1 MPVKFHRVD
10 AAAVMRQENQH
21 VNAKEMVLHLS
32 VAQIMASLAWVEHH
46 SEKLRAMAAK
56 NICSTFSKVAD
67 AILLQPGNEL
77 PMDGR
82 ERHIAEVPIL
92 SRNSSR
98 KCNATA
104 SEFILAHLS
113 DRVLAVITVVG
124 LTAASFGGVAAYVTR
139 PLLDYA
145 APAERPIPLRA
156 EEQISRAVKADRH
169 VGPPNRQGSIIDAPE
184 VGMAEPAPAALLV
197 SIPLPRRRP
206 NHLPAVSSGLL
217 NDAQITRPR
226 LRTPAVV
233 RELDSYAAVDNA
245 PTGSIAPAVR
255 MLDTPAPFRRVEK
268 HVYLLLGGLQGKDG
282 WVTSAGMYR
291 LRSSLAELPDVTVTT
306 YDWPSYKKVAADIA
320 LLPKDDIVV
329 VIGYSGGG
337 AKATWLANLP
347 SKPRIDLMVLYDPSP
362 PWGMQVI
369 GPNVKRALCYCNV
382 TPVFFGLGGGVLRG
396 RDTQVETVKIYEQH
410 VLVQLDQT
418 LHQRTIE
425 EVKKAS
431 TFGGPAD
438 LPRAAGSQIR
448 G

>member
-1 MPVKFHRVD
+1 MRLYLVGAVVLLAVGGCALPVDRY
-10 AAAVMRQENQH
+10 
-21 VNAKEMVLHLS
+21 
-32 VAQIMASLAWVEHH
+32 MASQ
-46 SEKLRAMAAK
+46 
-56 NICSTFSKVAD
+56 D
-67 AILLQPGNEL
+67 
-77 PMDGR
+77 
-82 ERHIAEVPIL
+82 HIATSPPRLAGVTGHRP
-92 SRNSSR
+92 
-98 KCNATA
+98 KCASWTA
-104 SEFILAHLS
+104 L
-113 DRVLAVITVVG
+113 
-124 LTAASFGGVAAYVTR
+124 
-139 PLLDYA
+139 PLLRMTA
-145 APAERPIPLRA
+145 
-156 EEQISRAVKADRH
+156 
-169 VGPPNRQGSIIDAPE
+169 
-184 VGMAEPAPAALLV
+184 
-197 SIPLPRRRP
+197 
-206 NHLPAVSSGLL
+206 
-217 NDAQITRPR
+217 
-226 LRTPAVV
+226 
-233 RELDSYAAVDNA
+233 
-245 PTGSIAPAVR
+245 TGSIAPAAR
-255 MLDTPAPFRRVEK
+255 MLDAPAPFRRVQK

-347 SKPRIDLMVLYDPSP
+347 SKPQIDLMVLYDPSP

-410 VLVQLDQT
+410 MLVQVDQT

-431 TFGGPAD
+431 KFGGPVD
-438 LPRAAGSQIR
+438 LPRAAGSQIP

>member
-1 MPVKFHRVD
+1 MPVKFHLVD
-10 AAAVMRQENQH
+10 AAVRQENQH
-21 VNAKEMVLHLS
+21 VNAKEMALHLS

-56 NICSTFSKVAD
+56 NICSTFSKV
-67 AILLQPGNEL
+67 
-77 PMDGR
+77 DGR

-98 KCNATA
+98 KCNETA

-124 LTAASFGGVAAYVTR
+124 LTAASFGGVAAYITR
-139 PLLDYA
+139 PLLDYT
-145 APAERPIPLRA
+145 APAEQPITLRA
-156 EEQISRAVKADRH
+156 AEQISRAVKADRH
-169 VGPPNRQGSIIDAPE
+169 VGAPDRQDSIIDAPE

-206 NHLPAVSSGLL
+206 NGLL
-217 NDAQITRPR
+217 NNAQITRPR
-226 LRTPAVV
+226 LAGGDRPPAEV
-233 RELDSYAAVDNA
+233 RELDSFAAVENA
-245 PTGSIAPAVR
+245 ATGSIAPAAR
-255 MLDTPAPFRRVEK
+255 MLDAPAPFRRVQK

-291 LRSSLAELPDVTVTT
+291 LRSSLAELPDVTVST

-410 VLVQLDQT
+410 MLVQVDQT
-418 LHQRTIE
+418 LHQRTIK
-425 EVKKAS
+425 EVKKTT
-431 TFGGPAD
+431 TFSGPAD
-438 LPRAAGSQIR
+438 LPLAAGSQIR

>member
-1 MPVKFHRVD
+1 MPVKFHLVD

-21 VNAKEMVLHLS
+21 LNAKEMALHLS
-32 VAQIMASLAWVEHH
+32 VAQIMTSLAWVEHH

-56 NICSTFSKVAD
+56 NICSTFSKV
-67 AILLQPGNEL
+67 
-77 PMDGR
+77 DGR

-98 KCNATA
+98 KCNETA

-113 DRVLAVITVVG
+113 DRVLAIITVVG
-124 LTAASFGGVAAYVTR
+124 LTAASFGGVAAYITR
-139 PLLDYA
+139 PLLDYT
-145 APAERPIPLRA
+145 APAEQPITLRA
-156 EEQISRAVKADRH
+156 AEQISRAVKADRH
-169 VGPPNRQGSIIDAPE
+169 VGAPDRQDSIIDAPE

-206 NHLPAVSSGLL
+206 NGLL
-217 NDAQITRPR
+217 NNAQITRPR
-226 LRTPAVV
+226 LAGGDRPPAEV
-233 RELDSYAAVDNA
+233 RELDSFAAVENA
-245 PTGSIAPAVR
+245 ATGSIAPAAR
-255 MLDTPAPFRRVEK
+255 MLDAPAPFRRVQK

-291 LRSSLAELPDVTVTT
+291 LRSSLAELPDVTVST

-347 SKPRIDLMVLYDPSP
+347 SKPQIDLMVLYDPSP

-410 VLVQLDQT
+410 MLVQVDQT

-425 EVKKAS
+425 EVRKAS
-431 TFGGPAD
+431 KFGGPVD
-438 LPRAAGSQIR
+438 LSRAAGSQTP